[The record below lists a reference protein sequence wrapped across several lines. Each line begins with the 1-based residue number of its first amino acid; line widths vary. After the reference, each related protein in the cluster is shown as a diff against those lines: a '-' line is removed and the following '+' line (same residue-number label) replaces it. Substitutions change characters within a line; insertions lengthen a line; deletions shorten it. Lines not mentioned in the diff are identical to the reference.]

1 MYDSGLTNKVLKSTE
16 DYKLLEYKMG
26 LVNMIEKPNIKS
38 CQELTNDEI
47 REASDNLVR
56 KIKYYRPKVVAFN
69 GKTIY
74 EIYTGTSV
82 DKLFDFGKQPIKFA
96 NNTCDTYMF
105 VMPSSSARCSQLPKV
120 IDKVP
125 FYAALKKFRDYLNGH
140 LMELNDADIT
150 FPDFKVAL
158 EVDNINDSKLD
169 STANNGTGSDIEDD
183 DDVAV
188 DESLNLQ
195 SNNNHKIK
203 FVRLNNLA
211 YSQIPFDIMSNLKVQ
226 RQMRKNVTIT
236 TTKDYFN
243 LKPNFSSINSSS
255 NSTPKLAATKVKNHF
270 PNALSNASCSDVET
284 ASTATNDSMDFNIN
298 NNDQND
304 TMNTSTNFNSSKLS
318 SLILNVCNNSTNS
331 NGNSQVNTS
340 SSKPNI
346 TSSYSSQPIKSILQ
360 QQHNNNNNN
369 QTTSIEKLNELANQ
383 LTSKQLA
390 NNPKDAKIR
399 NLISK
404 PALDQIKQLNQPNI
418 TQQAPV
424 TPVNNSNNNIII
436 VSSPQVIQA
445 QPQQNVIIVSNNDR
459 QVVNNSQ
466 SNLVSVLV
474 EEEYDD
480 KSTDPYVEFELL
492 RHDDLNDYYTFDS
505 TPVHSNPSIYLTDD
519 YSTALRHDLGRSIK
533 LYYDDDYMSNA
544 NNCVKK
550 RRFSNVNDATNFIAN
565 NIINKVFV
573 NNSNKRQCKIDI
585 KNL

>member
-1 MYDSGLTNKVLKSTE
+1 
-16 DYKLLEYKMG
+16 MG

-47 REASDNLVR
+47 KEASDNLIR

-125 FYAALKKFRDYLNGH
+125 FYSALKKFRDYLNGH

-158 EVDNINDSKLD
+158 EVDNVNDSKLD
-169 STANNGTGSDIEDD
+169 STTNNGTGSDIEDD

-211 YSQIPFDIMSNLKVQ
+211 YSQIPLDIMSNLKVQ

-236 TTKDYFN
+236 TTKGYFN
-243 LKPNFSSINSSS
+243 LKPNISS
-255 NSTPKLAATKVKNHF
+255 NSNTNGTPKIAVTKVKSHF

-298 NNDQND
+298 TNDQND
-304 TMNTSTNFNSSKLS
+304 TINTSTNFNSSKLS

-331 NGNSQVNTS
+331 NIHPSTNNTSSLKQNTS
-340 SSKPNI
+340 SSF
-346 TSSYSSQPIKSILQ
+346 SSQPIKTILQ
-360 QQHNNNNNN
+360 QQNNNN
-369 QTTSIEKLNELANQ
+369 QTTSIEKLNDLANQ
-383 LTSKQLA
+383 LTSKQLV

-404 PALDQIKQLNQPNI
+404 PALDQLKQLNQPAA
-418 TQQAPV
+418 TQQVPV

-436 VSSPQVIQA
+436 VSSPQLIQA
-445 QPQQNVIIVSNNDR
+445 QSQQNVIIVSNNDR
-459 QVVNNSQ
+459 QVVNNTQ
-466 SNLVSVLV
+466 SNLVPVLIN
-474 EEEYDD
+474 EEYEDQ
-480 KSTDPYVEFELL
+480 SNDPYVEFELL
-492 RHDDLNDYYTFDS
+492 RQDDLNDYFTFDS
-505 TPVHSNPSIYLTDD
+505 TPVHSNPSTYLTDD

-533 LYYDDDYMSNA
+533 LYFDDDYLINA

-565 NIINKVFV
+565 NIINKIFI
-573 NNSNKRQCKIDI
+573 NNSNKRQCKIDM

>member
-1 MYDSGLTNKVLKSTE
+1 
-16 DYKLLEYKMG
+16 MG

-38 CQELTNDEI
+38 CQELTNEEI
-47 REASDNLVR
+47 KEASDNLVR

-82 DKLFDFGKQPIKFA
+82 DKLFDFGKQPVKFA

-125 FYAALKKFRDYLNGH
+125 FYLALKKFRDYLNGH

-158 EVDNINDSKLD
+158 EVDNANDSKLD
-169 STANNGTGSDIEDD
+169 STTNNGVGSDIEDD

-243 LKPNFSSINSSS
+243 LKTNFSSINSNS
-255 NSTPKLAATKVKNHF
+255 NGGHKLPTKVKSHF

-304 TMNTSTNFNSSKLS
+304 TINTSTNFNSSKLS
-318 SLILNVCNNSTNS
+318 SLILNVCNNSTNT
-331 NGNSQVNTS
+331 NSYNQNNNNNNSSKQNLS
-340 SSKPNI
+340 SSF
-346 TSSYSSQPIKSILQ
+346 SSQPIKTILQ
-360 QQHNNNNNN
+360 QQQNNNN
-369 QTTSIEKLNELANQ
+369 QTTSIEKLNDLANQ
-383 LTSKQLA
+383 LTSKQLV

-404 PALDQIKQLNQPNI
+404 PALDQIKQFNQPTT
-418 TQQAPV
+418 TQQVPV
-424 TPVNNSNNNIII
+424 TPINNSNNNIII
-436 VSSPQVIQA
+436 VSSPQIIQA
-445 QPQQNVIIVSNNDR
+445 PTQQNVIIVSNNDR

-466 SNLVSVLV
+466 SNLVPVLI
-474 EEEYDD
+474 EEEYEDH
-480 KSTDPYVEFELL
+480 STDPYAEFELL
-492 RHDDLNDYYTFDS
+492 RQDDLNDYYTFDS

-533 LYYDDDYMSNA
+533 LFFDDDYLSNA

-565 NIINKVFV
+565 NILNKIFI
-573 NNSNKRQCKIDI
+573 NNSNKRQCKIDM